1 MTIFNQLYLFVFNKY
16 KPKYKLKANSIALI
30 YISILQISLVFLAGS
45 FIAAFSNQMNLDI
58 MSKSKVITFFVIIA
72 AVIHFSNW
80 MGYSGQ
86 SRKVMNAKYNKS
98 KKIEQ
103 NNILV
108 FCLPII
114 ALLLG
119 FLFLKSI

>member
-30 YISILQISLVFLAGS
+30 YISILQISLVFLAGT
-45 FIAAFSNQMNLDI
+45 FVAAFSNQMNLDL
-58 MSKSKVITFFVIIA
+58 MSQSKAITFFVIIA
-72 AVIHFSNW
+72 IVIHFSNW
-80 MGYSGQ
+80 MSYSGQ

-103 NNILV
+103 NVILV
-108 FCLPII
+108 FCLPIL
-114 ALLLG
+114 AFLLG
-119 FLFLKSI
+119 SLFLQSL